1 MTTQVFLEITENR
14 RVSNGTYKM
23 TMRGDVSSVT
33 APGQFI
39 NIRLDGFFLRRPIS
53 ISECIGDELTIFY
66 KVVGAGTEVM
76 AEMPVGTVLDV
87 LCGLGNG
94 FDTAKSGERPLLIG
108 GGIGSAPMQQL
119 ARELIALGKKPTA
132 VLGFATA
139 DDICLE
145 EEIKALG
152 ADVVIATADGTK
164 GVKGFVTHAMEGLDY
179 DFFYACGPMPMLE
192 AVEKVAKTD
201 GQYSFEERMGC
212 GFGACMGCS
221 CETKYGS
228 KRICRDGP
236 VLDREEVKW

>member
-1 MTTQVFLEITENR
+1 MTTQVFLEVTENR

-39 NIRLDGFFLRRPIS
+39 NIKIDGFFLRRPIS

-94 FDTAKSGERPLLIG
+94 FDTAKSGEKPLLID

-119 ARELIALGKKPTA
+119 ARELVALGKKPTA

-145 EEIKALG
+145 EEIRALG